1 MQKKVQAMLLSKS
14 DLNANELSL
23 TIDQENL
30 TWLSEVNNL
39 ELCVGNPLKF
49 NSSVKI
55 PILLS
60 KIFVNTQISC

>member
-1 MQKKVQAMLLSKS
+1 MQKKMQAMLLSKS

-39 ELCVGNPLKF
+39 DLCVGNSLKF